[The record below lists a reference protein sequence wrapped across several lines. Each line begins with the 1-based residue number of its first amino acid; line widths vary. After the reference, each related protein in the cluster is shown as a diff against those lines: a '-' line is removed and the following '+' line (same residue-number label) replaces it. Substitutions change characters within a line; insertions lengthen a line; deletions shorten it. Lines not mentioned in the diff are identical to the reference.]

1 MVVDLEAARAALMSA
16 SARVPRDDG
25 AGVRGVLPVFAGDQA
40 RTGLGQGW
48 RLTMAV
54 ALGQLSAGA
63 CLTVRDSHGREWDVG
78 PAAQVKAASFR
89 EAV

>member
-1 MVVDLEAARAALMSA
+1 MVVDFEAARAALRPA
-16 SARVPRDDG
+16 SARAPRDDG
-25 AGVRGVLPVFAGDQA
+25 AGVRGALPVLAGDQA

-48 RLTMAV
+48 RLTMAA
-54 ALGQLSAGA
+54 ALGQLPAGA
-63 CLTVRDSHGREWDVG
+63 CLTVRDSDGREWYVG